1 MTMNRRILT
10 LLFVTEAAVAISAY
24 VVIAGLLLADVLM
37 RELAGS
43 SIWGAQRISVY
54 LMIVIG
60 FLGLGLA
67 ASKGRHLRPRFMDG
81 LFPEHMSAT
90 ADRIGSFIM
99 MVIFAGFGA
108 VAIEFLLEAIE
119 YGDVA
124 RVIRIPLWYIQ
135 IIVPYAFFSTALRY
149 AIFAVSPDLRPD
161 EALE

>member
-1 MTMNRRILT
+1 MALNKRILS
-10 LLFVTEAAVAISAY
+10 LLFSIEAAVAISAY
-24 VVIAGLLLADVLM
+24 IVIAGLLLADVLM

-43 SIWGAQRISVY
+43 SIWGAQRVSVY

-60 FLGLGLA
+60 FLGLGIA
-67 ASKGRHLRPRFMDG
+67 ASRGRHLRPRFMDSV
-81 LFPEHMSAT
+81 FPTHLSTT
-90 ADRIGSFIM
+90 ADRVGSFLM
-99 MVIFAGFGA
+99 TLIFAGFGV

-124 RVIRIPLWYIQ
+124 RVVRIPLWYIQ

-149 AIFAVSPDLRPD
+149 AIFTISPALRPE